1 MHCSDCIV
9 RAQAL
14 HEIDQVGI
22 TPDKSCGL
30 PGKPRT
36 IVLTGVPIGPA
47 AELGAAIALEHDDC
61 VITAE
66 NFLGNAV
73 AAVAA
78 K

>member
-1 MHCSDCIV
+1 M
-9 RAQAL
+9 
-14 HEIDQVGI
+14 GI

-47 AELGAAIALEHDDC
+47 AEMGAALALEHDDC

-66 NFLGNAV
+66 AMLGNAV
-73 AAVAA
+73 AA